1 MSYFQ
6 CVKICDLSGSTLFYY
21 LTDDAHLLYVLS
33 PLCSIHCLNMFQYNL
48 LYQDLKRFSKN
59 GEHFCKE
66 LMSVFQ
72 QRAELEIS
80 YSKGLQKLAGKL
92 IKASTGMVR
101 NSTYV
106 AWSHVS
112 DEMYSTA
119 DVHRTLGNAI
129 QQEAILEIRQI
140 LEEHAKRKRPLDNA
154 VEKTGKLVVSNWNE
168 QLKCKK
174 KLIGLTREHEALFSF
189 VENNKQMCTEK
200 EKQKMLNRLTK
211 SAEVQ
216 ARADEE
222 YFTTNLAGQQFRLKW
237 ESTLK
242 NCYQVVQ
249 ELEKQRIEILCNI
262 LNKYN
267 LYMISFG
274 QTLIHC
280 QKQIDQAIRKV
291 DVEKDIQMMVEQT
304 SVTAKDSKAEFL
316 LADYFEEDSKTVMG
330 RDRRREAIRMKL
342 HRIEDHIIKTKKDQD
357 GLERMIK
364 TYTENPSFSNKKNLE
379 ETEQL
384 LDETALKLELLEA
397 TYCKLSTTMAE
408 LEGKPKSS
416 HRFSDRITKWKDK
429 DYEHSIVQL
438 VRPVKIRKI
447 PFRSRMSLRLVH
459 SYEASQ
465 EPCSVGQMA
474 TSVENME
481 PKQNHESNGQHSDFT
496 DDTEDESGA
505 ELPNI
510 GKCKALYD
518 FISDRE
524 DELNIKEGDLLDI
537 LEKNDN
543 GWWYGSLNSQK
554 GYFPSTYVEELPTIS
569 ITKSFDV

>member
-1 MSYFQ
+1 
-6 CVKICDLSGSTLFYY
+6 
-21 LTDDAHLLYVLS
+21 
-33 PLCSIHCLNMFQYNL
+33 YNL

-465 EPCSVGQMA
+465 EPCSVG
-474 TSVENME
+474 
-481 PKQNHESNGQHSDFT
+481 
-496 DDTEDESGA
+496 A

>member
-1 MSYFQ
+1 MHDFARV
-6 CVKICDLSGSTLFYY
+6 VKVPSAKSTNRPDGNKMKDPLSGCT
-21 LTDDAHLLYVLS
+21 
-33 PLCSIHCLNMFQYNL
+33 YNL

-274 QTLIHC
+274 QTLIH
-280 QKQIDQAIRKV
+280 
-291 DVEKDIQMMVEQT
+291 
-304 SVTAKDSKAEFL
+304 
-316 LADYFEEDSKTVMG
+316 EEDSKTVMG

>member
-1 MSYFQ
+1 M
-6 CVKICDLSGSTLFYY
+6 KDPLSGCT
-21 LTDDAHLLYVLS
+21 
-33 PLCSIHCLNMFQYNL
+33 YNL

-101 NSTYV
+101 NQKSEALRTGYISR
-106 AWSHVS
+106 WS
-112 DEMYSTA
+112 
-119 DVHRTLGNAI
+119 
-129 QQEAILEIRQI
+129 ILEIRQI
-140 LEEHAKRKRPLDNA
+140 LEEHAKRKRP
-154 VEKTGKLVVSNWNE
+154 VS
-168 QLKCKK
+168 KPCKK